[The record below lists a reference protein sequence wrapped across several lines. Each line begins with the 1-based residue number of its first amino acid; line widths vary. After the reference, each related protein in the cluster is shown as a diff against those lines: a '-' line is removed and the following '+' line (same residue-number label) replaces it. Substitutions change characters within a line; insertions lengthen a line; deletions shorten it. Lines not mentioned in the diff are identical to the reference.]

1 MKKLFVMAM
10 AICGLAMSAS
20 AQTYIW
26 KNNSVILEF
35 PDSAPD
41 SVTFNKSAKTT
52 SAVAVDLGLPSG
64 TKWADRNVGASSPVE
79 SGDYFA
85 WGEVEPKD
93 EYTGETYKYYD
104 GNNYTYSPSIL
115 DAEHDAATVNWGKG
129 WKMPTKEQMKELVDE
144 CKWEWCGRVDTEGYV
159 WLGQKVTGP
168 NGNSIFLPAAGS
180 RDDSGFN
187 SVGSYGEY
195 WSSSLYEYIQ
205 SLAYSTYF
213 DNSNVHEYY
222 DYRSQGLSV
231 RPVAE

>member
-64 TKWADRNVGASSPVE
+64 TKWADRNVGANAPAE
-79 SGDYFA
+79 FGDHFA

-93 EYTGETYKYYD
+93 EYTDKTYKYYD

-115 DAEHDAATVNWGKG
+115 DAEHDAATFNWGKG
-129 WKMPTKEQMKELVDE
+129 WKMPTKEQMEELYNE
-144 CKWEWCGRVDTEGYV
+144 CKWEWLGRIDTEGYV
-159 WLGQKVTGP
+159 RQGYKVTGP
-168 NGNSIFLPAAGS
+168 NGNSIFFPAAGYC
-180 RDDSGFN
+180 DWDSILLSGVRGF
-187 SVGSYGEY
+187 Y
-195 WSSSLYEYIQ
+195 WSSSLRMLDFV
-205 SLAYSTYF
+205 S
-213 DNSNVHEYY
+213 NNVHVTASSSARY
-222 DYRSQGLSV
+222 DGHSV

>member
-1 MKKLFVMAM
+1 MKKFFVMAM

-64 TKWADRNVGASSPVE
+64 TKWADRNVGANAPAE
-79 SGDYFA
+79 FGFYFA

-93 EYTGETYKYYD
+93 EYTDETYKYYD

-115 DAEHDAATVNWGKG
+115 DAEHDAATFNWGKG
-129 WKMPTKEQMKELVDE
+129 WKMPTGEQMKELKDE
-144 CKWEWCGRVDTEGYV
+144 CKWEWGGRIDSEGYV
-159 WLGQKVTGP
+159 WQGFKVTGP
-168 NGNSIFLPAAGS
+168 NGNSIFLPAAGY
-180 RDDSGFN
+180 N
-187 SVGSYGEY
+187 LNYVGSSGSY
-195 WSSSLYEYIQ
+195 WASSLYEDYP
-205 SLAYSTYF
+205 STAWGTNF
-213 DNSNVHEYY
+213 NSSNVDASNYFRYY
-222 DYRSQGLSV
+222 GLSV